1 MVKIPLEY
9 KLLRRKWNSEKRDFD
24 ETVCTLPIT
33 VEDGCVVIPDEALVD
48 VALDVVQLRENR
60 KLYDEVKEF
69 INAY

>member
-9 KLLRRKWNSEKRDFD
+9 KLVRRNWNSEKRDFD
-24 ETVCTLPIT
+24 ETVRTLPIT

>member
-9 KLLRRKWNSEKRDFD
+9 KLVRRNWNSEKRDFD
-24 ETVCTLPIT
+24 ETVRTLSIT
-33 VEDGCVVIPDEALVD
+33 VEDGCVVIPDEALID

-60 KLYDEVKEF
+60 KLYDEVEEF